1 MLSDLASLRGWAWS
15 AVLCAASMQVLAAG
29 DPEQA
34 CRDLY
39 RLTDLSHAVEPGMFV
54 AASEPLPDYCRVRG
68 VINRAI
74 RFEVTM
80 PIEDWNGRLMF
91 SAAAGMAGYLDDTV
105 SLLPSGFAMATT
117 DTGHSYSENETLE
130 WLKQPEALLD
140 YAYRANHLVTLF
152 AKQIITTFYGR
163 KVDYAYLKGCSN
175 GGRAALM
182 EALRFPE
189 DYNGIIAG
197 APVFSYKEALPWMLA
212 QARAQRANPLTH
224 ESLEVLGDASR
235 EACDLLDGVED
246 GVIDDPR
253 KCTSEVFDISTL
265 ECQSNPEEGCLTP
278 GQIETA
284 KFMYA
289 GLQNAEGKVLSH
301 GAPPGAEG
309 AGDWG
314 AWVIDGQGDE
324 SANEYTRHLLTNLLF
339 RNPQFDLDRF
349 DPVADRQMLDEAAV
363 FMDVW
368 SADLTEFQAGGGK
381 LLMYFGLNDFPL
393 RAQLA
398 IDYLALVE
406 QQNGG
411 RETTADF
418 LRLFLVP
425 GMLHCGGGPG
435 PSQVDWVDPIVHWVE
450 EGKAPDRI
458 VGKQLGLEGLSGELG
473 AGDAPVFTRPI
484 CRYPKYAKYSGRGDI
499 DDEQNFRCVSEQLDE
514 IRQSA
519 EANK

>member
-1 MLSDLASLRGWAWS
+1 MTPLRVWVLA
-15 AVLCAASMQVLAAG
+15 AVLGGVFMPVCAASGA
-29 DPEQA
+29 EHT

-39 RLTDLSHAVEPGMFV
+39 RLTDVSHAVEPGV
-54 AASEPLPDYCRVRG
+54 LIAATESMPDYCRVRG

-80 PIEDWNGRLMF
+80 PIEGWNGRLMF
-91 SAAAGMAGYLDDTV
+91 SAAGGMAGYLADTV

-117 DTGHSYSENETLE
+117 DTGHSNTENESLE
-130 WLKQPEALLD
+130 WMKQPEALLD
-140 YAYRANHLVTLF
+140 YAYRANHLSTVL
-152 AKQIITTFYGR
+152 AKRIITTFYGR
-163 KVDYAYLKGCSN
+163 RVDYAYLKGCSN

-224 ESLEVLGDASR
+224 EALTLLGNASR

-253 KCTSEVFDISTL
+253 KCTKEVFDVSKL
-265 ECQSNPEEGCLTP
+265 MCRSDQNKECLTP

-284 KFMYA
+284 EFMYA
-289 GLQNAEGKVLSH
+289 GLVNADGKVLSP

-314 AWVIDGQGDE
+314 AWVIDGRGDE
-324 SANEYTRHLLTNLLF
+324 SANEYTRLLLGNLLHQ
-339 RNPQFDLDRF
+339 NPQFDLDRF
-349 DPVADRQMLDEAAV
+349 DPVADRNMLDDAAA

-381 LLMYFGLNDFPL
+381 LLMYFGWNDFPL

-406 QQNGG
+406 QQSGG
-411 RETTADF
+411 RKATAEF
-418 LRLFLVP
+418 FRLFLVP
-425 GMLHCGGGPG
+425 GMLHCGAGPG
-435 PSQVDWVDPIVHWVE
+435 PWQTDWVDPLVRWIE
-450 EGKAPDRI
+450 EGKAPERI
-458 VGKQLGLEGLSGELG
+458 IGKQPGLVELSDVLDG
-473 AGDAPVFTRPI
+473 AEPSKDAPVFTRPI
-484 CRYPKYAKYSGRGDI
+484 CPYPKYAKYNGRGDVNN
-499 DDEQNFRCVSEQLDE
+499 EKNFRCVGE
-514 IRQSA
+514 
-519 EANK
+519 